1 MPQKFRHVV
10 RVDDAQKIDVIVAV
24 EARHLIPRHRLG
36 AKHLHLSIEAV
47 VHNQVV
53 GHAYAVRLHWM
64 SLPVVIVPDL
74 GFMKRKIGTAK

>member
-1 MPQKFRHVV
+1 MPQKFRHIV
-10 RVDDAQKIDVIVAV
+10 RVDDAQKVDVIVAV

-47 VHNQVV
+47 VHHQIV
-53 GHAYAVRLHWM
+53 GHANAVRLHWM

-74 GFMKRKIGTAK
+74 SFIKRKIARAK